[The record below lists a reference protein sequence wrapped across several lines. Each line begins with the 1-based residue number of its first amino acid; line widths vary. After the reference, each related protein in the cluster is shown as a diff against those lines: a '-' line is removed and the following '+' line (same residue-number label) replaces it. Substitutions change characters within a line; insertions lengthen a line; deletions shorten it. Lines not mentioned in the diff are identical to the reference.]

1 MRSIIELLGQLRS
14 LNVGLSLDGD
24 ALKCS
29 APQGVLTAELRKEL
43 GESKAEIIAF
53 LQASRQAR
61 VVGDSG
67 IPRIDRSGPLPLSLA
82 QQRLWFLNQ
91 LDPDSSVYNIGAV
104 LRMKGK
110 MDVVALERTLQHIV
124 QRHEDLRTGFIQ
136 IDGAPQAIV
145 RDGRDWRLEK
155 IDVSHLSD
163 DGPGSELLKYA
174 AQLIREKFDITRDSL
189 FRVRLL
195 TVAPEHHVVLFVMH
209 HLISDGW
216 SLGVIGQ
223 EFAEL
228 YSAYASGR
236 EPSLAPLSIQYA
248 DFAAWQRKW
257 LESGELD
264 RQLPY
269 WKEQLAGAPPVLG
282 FPTDHRRPPGEMYR
296 GRRSKLVI
304 PQQLVSALEQLSQR
318 HGVTLFMTVLAAFKV
333 LLARYS
339 GQDDIVVGSPSAN
352 RSRAE
357 LNQLIGFFVNNL
369 VLRTDLSGNPTFAA
383 LLARIRNVT
392 LRAYEH
398 QDVPFDKLVHA
409 LSPER
414 SLDHSPLFP
423 GDVHS
428 AELPAR

>member
-29 APQGVLTAELRKEL
+29 APQGVLTAELRQEL
-43 GESKAEIIAF
+43 GARKPEIIAF

-110 MDVVALERTLQHIV
+110 VDVVALERTLRHIV

-163 DGPGSELLKYA
+163 DGPGSELMTYA
-174 AQLIREKFDITRDSL
+174 AQLVREKFDITQDSL

-195 TVAPEHHVVLFVMH
+195 TIAPEEHILLLVLH

-216 SLGVIGQ
+216 SMGVLGQ

-228 YSAYASGR
+228 YSAYAAGR
-236 EPSLAPLSIQYA
+236 EPSLTPLTIQYA

-282 FPTDHRRPPGEMYR
+282 FPADHRRPQREMYR
-296 GRRSKLVI
+296 GCRSKLVI
-304 PQQLVSALEQLSQR
+304 PLQLVIALEQLSQR

-339 GQDDIVVGSPSAN
+339 GQEDIVVGSPSAN

-369 VLRTDLSGNPTFAA
+369 VLRTDLSGNPSFAA

-409 LSPER
+409 IKPGAVTGPFASV
-414 SLDHSPLFP
+414 S
-423 GDVHS
+423 GDVHP

>member
-29 APQGVLTAELRKEL
+29 APQGVLTAELRQEL
-43 GESKAEIIAF
+43 GARKPEIIAF

-110 MDVVALERTLQHIV
+110 FDVVALERTLRHIV
-124 QRHEDLRTGFIQ
+124 QRHEDFRTGFIQ

-145 RDGRDWRLEK
+145 RDGRDWQLEK

-174 AQLIREKFDITRDSL
+174 AQLVREKFDITQDSL

-195 TVAPEHHVVLFVMH
+195 TIAPEEHILLLVLH

-216 SLGVIGQ
+216 SMGV
-223 EFAEL
+223 
-228 YSAYASGR
+228 
-236 EPSLAPLSIQYA
+236 
-248 DFAAWQRKW
+248 
-257 LESGELD
+257 
-264 RQLPY
+264 
-269 WKEQLAGAPPVLG
+269 
-282 FPTDHRRPPGEMYR
+282 
-296 GRRSKLVI
+296 
-304 PQQLVSALEQLSQR
+304 
-318 HGVTLFMTVLAAFKV
+318 
-333 LLARYS
+333 
-339 GQDDIVVGSPSAN
+339 
-352 RSRAE
+352 
-357 LNQLIGFFVNNL
+357 
-369 VLRTDLSGNPTFAA
+369 
-383 LLARIRNVT
+383 
-392 LRAYEH
+392 
-398 QDVPFDKLVHA
+398 
-409 LSPER
+409 
-414 SLDHSPLFP
+414 
-423 GDVHS
+423 
-428 AELPAR
+428 